1 MLMICAAVRK
11 GDIRRLEEADKF
23 IPKRPRKKTKCYDVG
38 GGMVVKIKDN
48 KAQNADGIRSS

>member
-11 GDIRRLEEADKF
+11 GDIRRSRQIHTEETKE
-23 IPKRPRKKTKCYDVG
+23 KTKCYDVG

-48 KAQNADGIRSS
+48 KAQNADGVRSS